1 MGFYDCRCA
10 VTGIS
15 LKGANTA
22 LVLLQQVA
30 DGYAPVALAVKGNYN
45 RYGSI
50 DLLDEDENT
59 ALVFGF
65 FQSAL
70 RSGDLVID
78 EDYFRGSDYFPFK
91 RLADVLQAFER
102 NMNGN
107 SRAALL
113 NGVPIEFALVSSTV
127 WDAIARA
134 APPPETPVV
143 LFQRLFGASPI
154 ATAIYANGLDAVP
167 AHVAEFAAV
176 DAFMRGRGLSWAPT
190 EAGGQDYPEEM
201 TEYLEEALRTF
212 ADSPV
217 AQVALLNYALEVE
230 DLLEEE
236 EDEDEDE

>member
-10 VTGIS
+10 VTGVS

-30 DGYAPVALAVKGNYN
+30 DGYAPIALAVTGNYN

-50 DLLDEDENT
+50 DMIDEDENT
-59 ALVFGF
+59 ALVFAF

-70 RSGDLVID
+70 RSGNLVVD
-78 EDYFRGSDYFPFK
+78 EDHFRGRDYYPFK
-91 RLADVLQAFER
+91 QPADVLQAVER
-102 NMNGN
+102 NINDN
-107 SRAALL
+107 SRAVLL
-113 NGVPIEFALVSSTV
+113 NGVPVEFALISSTV
-127 WDAIARA
+127 WDTIARA
-134 APPPETPVV
+134 APPSETPAV

-154 ATAIYANGLDAVP
+154 ATAIYANGLDAVA
-167 AHVAEFAAV
+167 AHVTEFAAV
-176 DAFMRGRGLSWAPT
+176 DAFMRGRGLSWSPT

-217 AQVALLNYALEVE
+217 AQTALLNYSLEVE

-236 EDEDEDE
+236 DEDDE